1 MEEKMRL
8 QKAMAQ
14 KGICSRR
21 KAEELISE
29 GKVKVNGT
37 IIQEQGVQVTLSDKI
52 EVIGWEV
59 ESQLNDDKFV
69 TYLLNKPNGV
79 ISSAKD
85 DRGRTTVCDL
95 LKKENKRLY
104 PVGRLDYNTSG
115 ALLMTNDGELSNLV
129 THPSS
134 HLDKTYIATFP
145 YKVDILLLEKFTKG
159 ILLDDGMTEPAQYQV
174 LLNTNSKS
182 IVKITIHEGRN
193 RQVRRMF
200 EALGYKVKSLHRESI
215 GFLDVKNIE
224 RGTYIQLSDEQVER
238 IKNICKANKEK
249 NVIPLYKRNK

>member
-21 KAEELISE
+21 KAEELISQ
-29 GKVKVNGT
+29 GKVKVNGVL
-37 IIQEQGVQVTLSDKI
+37 IKEQGVQVSLLDNI
-52 EVIGWEV
+52 EVVGIEV
-59 ESQLNDDKFV
+59 SPQENNEFV
-69 TYLLNKPNGV
+69 TFLLNKPNGV

-145 YKVDILLLEKFTKG
+145 FKIDESLLVLFTKG
-159 ILLDDGMTEPAQYQV
+159 ILLEDGMTEPAEYKV
-174 LLNTNSKS
+174 ILNTNIKS
-182 IVKITIHEGRN
+182 IVKVTIHEGRN

-200 EALGYKVKSLHRESI
+200 LALGYKVKALHRESI
-215 GFLDVKNIE
+215 GFLNVKNIE
-224 RGTYIQLSDEQVER
+224 RGTYIKLSDEEVER
-238 IKNICKANKEK
+238 IKNICKANKAK
-249 NVIPLYKRNK
+249 NVIPSYKKNK